1 MLNGFGIFVFLYIYL
16 IGVAFYSYV
25 QEDGLKRKRF
35 QTIASAFGLWI
46 VLALRSPLC
55 GVDLYDESA
64 GTVSYYYA
72 FSGVQNRSLVE
83 LFDGE
88 FAARCGMER
97 AWIIY
102 NKLVSVCFSSFQFF
116 LALTA
121 LIQIVLISKVIY
133 RLSSHVL
140 LSFMVF
146 FALGIYLACFST
158 LRQTFAVSW
167 TAYSFLY
174 LIKKKYILFTL
185 LVVLSSF
192 FHLSSLV
199 FLLLLPLMRLNFSF
213 RKGIIALGGLL
224 VILPFLAI
232 ILNYVSL
239 FLFAGNKYSAEEDG
253 GGAVTMF
260 FVYVALF
267 LLSYLIKEKSNIV
280 NLLRIV
286 IFMAVVGQS
295 LGYVSSG
302 HLTRIAY
309 YFSLY
314 FMILIPYI
322 LDSIVHPQLKRISIV
337 VCTFLLFTF
346 FYLISK
352 NGYLNVVP
360 YSFFWEANVPV

>member
-1 MLNGFGIFVFLYIYL
+1 MLNGFGIFVLLYFYL
-16 IGVAFYSYV
+16 LGVAFYSYV
-25 QEDGLKRKRF
+25 QEDEIKRKRF

-55 GVDLYDESA
+55 GIDLYNDGA
-64 GTVSYYYA
+64 DTVSYYYA
-72 FSGVQNRSLVE
+72 FSGVQTRSLVE
-83 LFDGE
+83 LLDGE

-102 NKLVSVCFSSFQFF
+102 NKLVSACFSSFQFF

-133 RLSSHVL
+133 RLSSHVT

-174 LIKKKYILFTL
+174 LIERRYVPFIL
-185 LVVLSSF
+185 LVVFSSF

-199 FLLLLPLMRLNFSF
+199 FLLILPLMRMDFSF
-213 RKGIIALGGLL
+213 RKGIIALCGLFVL
-224 VILPFLAI
+224 LPFLAV
-232 ILNYVSL
+232 ILNYLSL
-239 FLFAGNKYSAEEDG
+239 FLFAGNKYSAEADG

-260 FVYVALF
+260 FVYVTLF
-267 LLSYLIKEKSNIV
+267 LISYLIKEESHIINI
-280 NLLRIV
+280 LRIV

-295 LGYVSSG
+295 LGYISSG

-322 LDSIVHPQLKRISIV
+322 LDSIVHPQLKRVSILV
-337 VCTFLLFTF
+337 STFLLFAF

-352 NGYLNVVP
+352 GGYLNVVP